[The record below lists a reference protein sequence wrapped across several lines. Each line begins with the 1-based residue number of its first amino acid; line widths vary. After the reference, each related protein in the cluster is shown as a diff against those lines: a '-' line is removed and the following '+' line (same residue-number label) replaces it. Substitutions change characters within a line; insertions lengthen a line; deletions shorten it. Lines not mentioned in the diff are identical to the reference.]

1 MITNVAGDEPDVAT
15 TCLGDDVSSLIE
27 VVVLNLLSRIESNSR
42 NCSMVLEDMRLF
54 GVDTVVEVV
63 VVEAVEQLWSPATA

>member
-1 MITNVAGDEPDVAT
+1 MITNVDEPDVAT
-15 TCLGDDVSSLIE
+15 TCLGDEMSSLTE
-27 VVVLNLLSRIESNSR
+27 FVVLNLLSRIESNSR

-63 VVEAVEQLWSPATA
+63 VVEAVELLWSLATA